1 MIPNKHHNYY
11 FNRQWF
17 ESALVRDMVTSSL
30 PEKVVLDKAGLII
43 LRTFEMDYNKAGSAL
58 TGNEEGDPSHSNSV
72 IMASWLIARS

>member
-1 MIPNKHHNYY
+1 
-11 FNRQWF
+11 
-17 ESALVRDMVTSSL
+17 MVTSSL

-72 IMASWLIARS
+72 IMASWLIARSWTMTSTLDLLMGAMKYYAASK